1 MKRVQVRVKASG
13 EWFEKVMKDG
23 KRLMALDLPVKGTV
37 KIAMLRV
44 EHQDYDHFY
53 LRCPVRMIFVHHRDT
68 TFGTYALDVPE
79 EEVERLRE
87 EFEEWVA
94 KVDLG

>member
-1 MKRVQVRVKASG
+1 
-13 EWFEKVMKDG
+13 MKDG
-23 KRLMALDLPVKGTV
+23 KRLMALDLPVKSHIRV
-37 KIAMLRV
+37 AMLRV
-44 EHQDYDHFY
+44 EHNHFDHLY
-53 LRCPVRMIFVHHRDT
+53 LRCPVRMIFVSPKDT
-68 TFGTYALDVPE
+68 TYGTYALDVPE